1 MHSDAVQ
8 LCGATFFLFLARH
21 SIYVKYVGVTRLA
34 LYFFMYCTLLYSM
47 VLTMA
52 TKRKKEKFLLCLFRL
67 SFHLDSFLWKYLE
80 IDFIP
85 KTTHFLLRWHCKVV
99 THIFFLPFSAHLIAM
114 RVYVSEFIPK
124 WRCRVNKQSAFTL
137 LSIKLIS
144 SFSFK

>member
-52 TKRKKEKFLLCLFRL
+52 TERKKEKFLLCLFRL

-99 THIFFLPFSAHLIAM
+99 THIFFLPYTSHSYESLRFWIHSKM
-114 RVYVSEFIPK
+114 KMQSEQAKCIYAIIYKVEFFPF
-124 WRCRVNKQSAFTL
+124 N
-137 LSIKLIS
+137 
-144 SFSFK
+144 